1 MKVFL
6 ATWPKGSFFFSS
18 SLLLNVSMLQ
28 PTNVSTESQEV
39 EWVGGSITPAA
50 SLGKIQRILSVSK
63 MGNFW
68 NVFKQTW
75 KNSVTL
81 FFCVH
86 KPISFGTIPNTTGS
100 NVAPNN
106 DRASTR
112 HSRSLLTSSTHILIT
127 INRSGELKFG
137 FKRPVSIIGVHF
149 LCNLAYVSHKNSY
162 LKATETISDEAL
174 LNTSWINWRAGW
186 ILHVLC

>member
-1 MKVFL
+1 M
-6 ATWPKGSFFFSS
+6 AQRQFFFSSS

-86 KPISFGTIPNTTGS
+86 KSIRFGTIPNTTGS
-100 NVAPNN
+100 NVAPNK

-112 HSRSLLTSSTHILIT
+112 HSWSLLTSSTHILIT
-127 INRSGELKFG
+127 INRSGEFKFG
-137 FKRPVSIIGVHF
+137 FIAPKDLFPSFGVHF

>member
-1 MKVFL
+1 MGRWL
-6 ATWPKGSFFFSS
+6 DHA
-18 SLLLNVSMLQ
+18 
-28 PTNVSTESQEV
+28 
-39 EWVGGSITPAA
+39 GSIFGQNTEDPFCFEN
-50 SLGKIQRILSVSK
+50 GKFLKRVQTN
-63 MGNFW
+63 ME
-68 NVFKQTW
+68 KQ
-75 KNSVTL
+75 
-81 FFCVH
+81 CD
-86 KPISFGTIPNTTGS
+86 SFGTIPNTTGS

-174 LNTSWINWRAGW
+174 LNTSWIN
-186 ILHVLC
+186 

>member
-6 ATWPKGSFFFSS
+6 ATWQFFFFFF
-18 SLLLNVSMLQ
+18 LLNVSMLQ
-28 PTNVSTESQEV
+28 PTNVSTESQEA
-39 EWVGGSITPAA
+39 EWVGGLITPAA

-127 INRSGELKFG
+127 INRSGEFKFG
-137 FKRPVSIIGVHF
+137 FIAPKDLFPSFGVHF

-186 ILHVLC
+186 ILHILC